1 MQWVE
6 VTIRTT
12 TLGSEAMSQVLF
24 DEGVTGV
31 SIEDMADVENLR
43 TRHDEWDYMD
53 EDIFSEHGNVVYVRG
68 YFMRQPSTDQLVN
81 RIMEK
86 VVEITENAEEG
97 FDVGLGEVLVK
108 MVEEEDWSESW
119 KQYYKPIEVGDRLVV
134 KPEWEDYE
142 NREGRV
148 VVELD
153 PGAAFGTGQHETTLM
168 CLELGEQYVRENDE
182 VLDIGCGTGI
192 LGISA
197 VMLGAK
203 HALCID
209 RDEIAVSAGK
219 RNARLNYCDDRVEL
233 RLGDLAKGVKGKY
246 DVIFANIVADVIIEF
261 LPAAKKLMNKNA
273 HIIASGIIRDR
284 ESDVLKAAES
294 CGLVVGKRLEQ
305 GEWIALVLQKK

>member
-31 SIEDMADVENLR
+31 SIEDMADVESLR

-53 EDIFSEHGNVVYVRG
+53 EDIFQEHGNVVYVRG

-119 KQYYKPIEVGDRLVV
+119 KQYYKPIEVGRRLVV
-134 KPEWEDYE
+134 MPEWEEYE
-142 NREGRV
+142 YPDARV
-148 VVELD
+148 IVELD

-168 CLELGEQYVRENDE
+168 CLELGERYIQENDE

-219 RNARLNYCDDRVEL
+219 RNARLNNCDDRVEL
-233 RLGDLAKGVKGKY
+233 RLGDLAKGVRGKY
-246 DVIFANIVADVIIEF
+246 DLIFANIVADVIMEH
-261 LPAAKKLMNKNA
+261 LPSAKKLMNRNA
-273 HIIASGIIRDR
+273 HIIVSGIIKDR
-284 ESDVLKAAES
+284 EQDVIAAVEK
-294 CGLVVGKRLEQ
+294 CGLQVLERMEQ
-305 GEWIALVLQKK
+305 GEWVAFSLQKK

>member
-294 CGLVVGKRLEQ
+294 CGLAVGKRLEQ
-305 GEWIALVLQKK
+305 GEWVALVLQKK

>member
-197 VMLGAK
+197 G
-203 HALCID
+203 
-209 RDEIAVSAGK
+209 
-219 RNARLNYCDDRVEL
+219 RLTTCVQ
-233 RLGDLAKGVKGKY
+233 
-246 DVIFANIVADVIIEF
+246 FF
-261 LPAAKKLMNKNA
+261 
-273 HIIASGIIRDR
+273 
-284 ESDVLKAAES
+284 VLE
-294 CGLVVGKRLEQ
+294 GR
-305 GEWIALVLQKK
+305 